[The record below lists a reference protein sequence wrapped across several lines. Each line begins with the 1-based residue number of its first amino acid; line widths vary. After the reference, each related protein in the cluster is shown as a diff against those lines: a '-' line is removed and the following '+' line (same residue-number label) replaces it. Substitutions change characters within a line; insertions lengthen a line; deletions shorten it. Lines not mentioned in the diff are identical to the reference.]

1 MFNATLFTIA
11 KIWKQPKCP
20 SMIAWL
26 KKMWLYK
33 YIYMYR
39 YIYTHIYIYN
49 RILVIK
55 KNETLPFVT
64 TWMDL
69 EGIMLIEI
77 SQRKTKTIWFN
88 LYVEFE
94 KQSKSTNITKQKQS
108 HRFRVQIGGNQRD
121 RKWAEDR
128 NRWRLRYKFLVTK

>member
-1 MFNATLFTIA
+1 
-11 KIWKQPKCP
+11 
-20 SMIAWL
+20 
-26 KKMWLYK
+26 
-33 YIYMYR
+33 MYR

-77 SQRKTKTIWFN
+77 SQRKTKT
-88 LYVEFE
+88 V
-94 KQSKSTNITKQKQS
+94 
-108 HRFRVQIGGNQRD
+108 
-121 RKWAEDR
+121 
-128 NRWRLRYKFLVTK
+128 